1 MFVSWGT
8 AVHDAE
14 QRKPAHQTL
23 PCLSVVR
30 QLNVITILTTHTDNW
45 EKRLEFLNNQRG
57 PIHWRDWTAY
67 IFYSWQP
74 ASKVRKTGGQY
85 STADNPTRKVR
96 KTGGQYST
104 ADNPTRKVR
113 KTGGLYYTADNPTRK
128 VWNIG
133 GLYSTADNPTRKVW
147 NIGGLYSAVD
157 NPTRKV
163 WNIGGL
169 YSTAKNPTRKVWN
182 IGGLYFTVDNPT
194 SKLFWKTGGL
204 YPIADNQPARSEIL
218 VDCMLQLTASQQ
230 GLKDWWTVFYSWQP
244 SQQGLGDWWIVFYCW
259 QPSQQGREDWWTV
272 SYSWQP
278 NQKGQRDISAHVDLL
293 LAQVQ
298 GIIPATLSD
307 RAREWYKHQHVWVTE
322 AVFLHHVYAPLQ
334 QSTDNGETKEKWK
347 NKNKEPYKEK
357 HVPMWS
363 IMITHIMI
371 GKVTSANNRATC
383 PCMYANDLEINL
395 WFP

>member
-104 ADNPTRKVR
+104 ADNPTRKVW
-113 KTGGLYYTADNPTRK
+113 KTGGLYY
-128 VWNIG
+128 
-133 GLYSTADNPTRKVW
+133 
-147 NIGGLYSAVD
+147 
-157 NPTRKV
+157 
-163 WNIGGL
+163 
-169 YSTAKNPTRKVWN
+169 
-182 IGGLYFTVDNPT
+182 TVDNPT

-204 YPIADNQPARSEIL
+204 YPIADNQPARSERL
-218 VDCMLQLTASQQ
+218 VDCILQLT
-230 GLKDWWTVFYSWQP
+230 TQP
-244 SQQGLGDWWIVFYCW
+244 ARS
-259 QPSQQGREDWWTV
+259 GRL
-272 SYSWQP
+272 
-278 NQKGQRDISAHVDLL
+278 VDSILL
-293 LAQVQ
+293 LTTQPTRSGRLVDCILQ
-298 GIIPATLSD
+298 LTTEPE
-307 RAREWYKHQHVWVTE
+307 RAKRH
-322 AVFLHHVYAPLQ
+322 L
-334 QSTDNGETKEKWK
+334 
-347 NKNKEPYKEK
+347 
-357 HVPMWS
+357 
-363 IMITHIMI
+363 
-371 GKVTSANNRATC
+371 C
-383 PCMYANDLEINL
+383 PCGSATRSSSRHYSCHFKRQSQGMI
-395 WFP
+395 